1 MCEPG
6 DVRWL
11 VVSVALSVVLTAV
24 VNIGLRAFP
33 GAGPSAARGLAAAA
47 PPDID
52 DRAEHDRSFRV
63 FVPWKAMIVGSVLL
77 TIVVNV
83 VLRVV

>member
-6 DVRWL
+6 EVRWL
-11 VVSVALSVVLTAV
+11 IISVALSVVLTAV

-33 GAGPSAARGLAAAA
+33 GAGDRAARGLAALAS
-47 PPDID
+47 PDID
-52 DRAEHDRSFRV
+52 DSAEHDRRFRV
-63 FVPWKAMIVGSVLL
+63 VVPWKPMIVGSVLL

-83 VLRVV
+83 VLRVA